1 MIWTMQSTLSQHTSN
16 KPMQVLLQELGF
28 KCIEDVYYKDGLK
41 LWTVGDGVWK
51 IEKENDNA

>member
-1 MIWTMQSTLSQHTSN
+1 
-16 KPMQVLLQELGF
+16 MQVLLQELGF
-28 KCIEDVYYKDGLK
+28 KCVEDVYYKDGLK

>member
-1 MIWTMQSTLSQHTSN
+1 
-16 KPMQVLLQELGF
+16 MQVLLQELGF

>member
-16 KPMQVLLQELGF
+16 KPTQVLLQELGF

-41 LWTVGDGVWK
+41 LWTVGNGVWR
-51 IEKENDNA
+51 IEKENEDA